1 MTEPFKIPSTTEVT
15 AARTRIA
22 ATAAEVRDHMQSGPA
37 KRKLAGWELEVDLV
51 DWTYDLE
58 HSAKQSEEKI
68 NRARSDWASFEANI
82 AGQTQRLEQAL
93 ADAQRAH
100 DEQKARLARQLAEL
114 EQALSEIQAKIAD
127 AKREDSEVRARLAQR
142 YAAEKALA

>member
-58 HSAKQSEEKI
+58 HGAKQSEEKI
-68 NRARSDWASFEANI
+68 NRARSPTGPRSKRTSPARRSGSSRRSPTLSARTTSRKRVWRANSPSWS
-82 AGQTQRLEQAL
+82 R
-93 ADAQRAH
+93 R
-100 DEQKARLARQLAEL
+100 
-114 EQALSEIQAKIAD
+114 
-127 AKREDSEVRARLAQR
+127 
-142 YAAEKALA
+142 